1 MAEVVGSISVVATIN
16 TKGYDDGKQRIE
28 KGNAD
33 LESNAKKT
41 SGGFATAWTGAI
53 AGVAASISNK
63 LISAVGSL
71 TDDMTDMYDASI
83 KFPKTLQSMGAT
95 SDFAAQSF
103 AGMKK
108 YADDTIYSLEDMT
121 KTFGSLY
128 GITGKDTPKLVT
140 ALGGVSALAG
150 NSQQAMNSW
159 SVQLT
164 QMVSKPMVMWQDFRI
179 LLEQNPAAIAKIGEA
194 MGKTSKQLVEDV
206 NNGTLSSQDFL
217 KALNDVGNDPS
228 LQKMATDSDNFT
240 NATGQLQ
247 AAVVSAGNEIL
258 TKFGPSMIGVMNKA
272 ADGVGKITD
281 KVIAMIDWFE
291 KGGTAVDIIKS
302 LGAAIVVAGAA
313 FVAYTK
319 TVKII
324 SAVTAAYTAVSSFLT
339 LTMSLQAQGLGL
351 ARAAWMALNIVMKA
365 NPIGI
370 IITLILALT
379 AGLIWFFTQTE
390 TGKKIWQGFMDFMGV
405 ALKAIGGFFSSAW
418 NFIVSIWNGA
428 VGFFKGIWNG
438 IVSVFNVV
446 GGFFKNVFTKA
457 WNNIVKVF
465 SVVGGF
471 FRGVWNT
478 ITGIF
483 TNIGTAIGN
492 AIGGAFKNVVNSI
505 LKFAVNTINGFID
518 SINGAIDL
526 INKISG
532 VDIGT
537 IGRLPIPQLAN
548 GGIVTAPT
556 LAMIGEGTEPEVV
569 IPLSKLDKVLLNNG
583 TNNNQIIINVSG
595 VIASSPQDQRKFA
608 EIIGK
613 RLNEVLDS
621 KGQQPIAR
629 GL

>member
-16 TKGYDDGKQRIE
+16 TKGYDDGKRRIE

-33 LESNAKKT
+33 LEGNAKKT

-83 KFPKTLQSMGAT
+83 KFPKVLQIMGAS
-95 SDFAAQSF
+95 SDFASKSF
-103 AGMKK
+103 DGMKQ

-140 ALGGVSALAG
+140 ALGGVSGLAS
-150 NSQQAMNSW
+150 NAQQAMASW
-159 SVQLT
+159 SLQLT
-164 QMVSKPMVMWQDFRI
+164 QMVSKPAVAWQDFRI
-179 LLEQNPAAIAKIGEA
+179 LLEQNPAAIAKIGSV
-194 MGKTSKQLVEDV
+194 MGKTSAQLVKDV
-206 NNGTLSSQDFL
+206 MDGTLSTQDFL
-217 KALNDVGNDPS
+217 KALNKVGNDKS
-228 LQKMATDSDNFT
+228 VQKTAKDSDNF
-240 NATGQLQ
+240 AVSMGQLQ
-247 AAVVSAGNEIL
+247 AAVVSAGAEFL
-258 TKFGPSMIGVMNKA
+258 KQFGPTLITIINNV
-272 ADGVGKITD
+272 ADSVGKITD
-281 KVIAMIDWFE
+281 KVMEMIDWFE

-418 NFIVSIWNGA
+418 NFIVSIWNG
-428 VGFFKGIWNG
+428 VGNFFKGVFNG
-438 IVSVFNVV
+438 I
-446 GGFFKNVFTKA
+446 KNVFSTVGSWFANVFQQA
-457 WNNIVKVF
+457 WNNIVRVF
-465 SVVGGF
+465 SPVGNF
-471 FRGVWNT
+471 FRSVWNT

-483 TNIGTAIGN
+483 TKIGTAIGN
-492 AIGGAFKNVVNSI
+492 AIGGAFKSVINGV
-505 LKFAVNTINGFID
+505 LRFAVGMINGFID
-518 SINGAIDL
+518 SINWAIDM
-526 INKISG
+526 INKIPG

-537 IGRLPIPQLAN
+537 IGRLPVPQLAN
-548 GGIVTAPT
+548 GGIVSAPT
-556 LAMIGEGTEPEVV
+556 LAMIGEGSQPEAV
-569 IPLSKLDKVLLNNG
+569 IPLDKLDNMLNGIGEVNRGNG
-583 TNNNQIIINVSG
+583 TQIIQNNTINTPLDME
-595 VIASSPQDQRKFA
+595 VINRNLTWQLRRA
-608 EIIGK
+608 
-613 RLNEVLDS
+613 
-621 KGQQPIAR
+621 
-629 GL
+629 